1 MNCLDCRERIQSF
14 LDGEASVGGELR
26 DHLDACA
33 ECRREWA
40 AAKMLQ
46 GGMSRLPRPQPSVT
60 LASKLVA
67 AVAEDQRVRRR
78 RWIQGVAWISGVA
91 AVLFAVL
98 ALPHLWRTN
107 EVQVAERTNRLSTDP
122 SQLAREA
129 EDAQKA
135 VASLAQ
141 SVKEQ
146 TKANWQMLLS
156 AANPLESTETPGMP
170 KLDDPLDPAAES
182 LKQAGRNMV
191 HSLEP
196 MATSAR
202 GALAFLTRE
211 LPGFDMQSKEN

>member
-1 MNCLDCRERIQSF
+1 MQSY
-14 LDGEASVGGELR
+14 LDGDTPETAELR
-26 DHLDACA
+26 DHLDTCA

-40 AAKMLQ
+40 AARMLR
-46 GGMSRLPRPQPSVT
+46 GGMSRLPRPQPPVSLT
-60 LASKLVA
+60 AKLVA
-67 AVAEDQRVRRR
+67 AVAEDRRVRRR

-91 AVLFAVL
+91 AALFAVL
-98 ALPHLWRTN
+98 VLPHLWRSD
-107 EVQVAERTNRLSTDP
+107 VQVVAERTNLHPTGP
-122 SQLAREA
+122 TQLAREA

-141 SVKEQ
+141 SVKEK
-146 TKANWQMLLS
+146 TKANWQMLLA
-156 AANPLESTETPGMP
+156 AANPLESTETPETPETPGLP

-202 GALAFLTRE
+202 GAFAFLTRE
-211 LPGFDMQSKEN
+211 IPGFDMQSKEN